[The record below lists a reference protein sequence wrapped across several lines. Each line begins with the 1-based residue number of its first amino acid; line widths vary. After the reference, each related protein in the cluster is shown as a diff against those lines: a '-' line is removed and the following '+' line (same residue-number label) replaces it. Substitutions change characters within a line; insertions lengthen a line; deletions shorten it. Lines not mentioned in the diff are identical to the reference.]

1 MSDLLDGFDL
11 DGFNGVGDLD
21 FDLGAFDLD
30 FGEDSGAIRSD
41 RYRRPRLRR
50 ATCDSFE
57 RALDFARGV
66 DLEPGARY
74 FAFVSGSFVF
84 GDLVEALAREGKL
97 TVRRMTIQTLSMS
110 EENID
115 SVVNLAIMFPE
126 FDSLHLLVSDY
137 WYAHERGGL
146 VPYMLGEFDSRFAD
160 FKAAFARV
168 HTKIVTIETVRG
180 NKLVLHGSANL
191 RSSDNLEQVA
201 IEQDDG
207 LYDYVEAFT
216 SGVIDEYDIIN
227 HGAARPKAVMAK
239 RAFETGRKAADGER

>member
-1 MSDLLDGFDL
+1 MTDDFTL
-11 DGFNGVGDLD
+11 DGFNGVGDID
-21 FDLGAFDLD
+21 FDLDGFDLD
-30 FGEDSGAIRSD
+30 WGDGGDAIRSD

-57 RALDFARGV
+57 RALDFARSI

-74 FAFVSGSFVF
+74 FAFVSGGFVF

-97 TVRRMTIQTLSMS
+97 TVRKMTVQTLSMS

-115 SVVNLAIMFPE
+115 SIVNLRLMFPE
-126 FDSLHLLVSDY
+126 FDDLSLLVSDY

-146 VPYMLGEFDSRFAD
+146 VPYMLEQFDGRFGR
-160 FKAAFARV
+160 FRAAFARV
-168 HTKIVTIETVRG
+168 HTKILTLETVRG
-180 NKLVLHGSANL
+180 NKLVMHGSANL

-216 SGVIDEYDIIN
+216 DGIIDEYDIVN
-227 HGAARPKAVMAK
+227 HGAPRPRAVMAK
-239 RAFETGRKAADGER
+239 RAFETGRKAADGKR